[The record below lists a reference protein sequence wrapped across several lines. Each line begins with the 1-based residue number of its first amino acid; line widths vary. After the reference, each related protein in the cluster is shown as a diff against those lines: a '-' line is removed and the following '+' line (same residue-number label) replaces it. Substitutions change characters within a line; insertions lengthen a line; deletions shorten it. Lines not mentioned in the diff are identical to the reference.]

1 MGAGFPQS
9 KQAGPWGEG
18 GRERGGGGGGL
29 GGGGGGFLFF
39 FFFFLRL
46 GRRPKA
52 EAYRCPLEAG
62 KSREMDFP

>member
-1 MGAGFPQS
+1 MCV
-9 KQAGPWGEG
+9 ER
-18 GRERGGGGGGL
+18 GREREREGEIGL
-29 GGGGGGFLFF
+29 KVVRSH
-39 FFFFLRL
+39 FFFLRL